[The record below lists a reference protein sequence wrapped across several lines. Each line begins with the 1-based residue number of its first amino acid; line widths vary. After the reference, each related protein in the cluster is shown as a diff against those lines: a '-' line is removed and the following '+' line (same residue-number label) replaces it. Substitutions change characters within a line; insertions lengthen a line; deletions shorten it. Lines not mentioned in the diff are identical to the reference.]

1 MKVSALKKQNKDMTK
16 DEILRKY
23 EDGNEYHFHEVDRA
37 WIMEAMEEYA
47 EQQVKNNA
55 VLPRVSGSN
64 YCKQCGKE
72 IDKQFRFCSGECK
85 QYYYR

>member
-1 MKVSALKKQNKDMTK
+1 MIMKTNMTK

-23 EDGNEYHFHEVDRA
+23 EDDNEYHFYEVDRA

-47 EQQVKNNA
+47 QQQVKNNT
-55 VLPRVSGSN
+55 VLPHVSGSN
-64 YCKQCGKE
+64 CCKQCGKE

-85 QYYYR
+85 QYYHR